1 MSGNTI
7 TLHRVVKAPPERV
20 YRAFLEPEALVKWY
34 PPHGFTCQ
42 VFSMDARVG
51 GGYKMAFTNFSS
63 GKSHSFAGTFL
74 ELIPNSLIRLNDQFD
89 DPNLPG
95 LMQVTIRL
103 KPVLIGTE
111 LTIEQNGVPEAI
123 PAEFCYAGWQE
134 SLQLLAL
141 LTEPEIPDQ
150 AE

>member
-34 PPHGFTCQ
+34 PPHGFTCR
-42 VFSMDARVG
+42 VLSMDARVG
-51 GGYKMAFTNFSS
+51 GAYKMAFTNFSS

-103 KPVLIGTE
+103 KPVIIGTE
-111 LTIEQNGVPEAI
+111 LTIEQSGVPEAI

-141 LTEPEIPDQ
+141 LTEPEVND
-150 AE
+150 

>member
-34 PPHGFTCQ
+34 PPHGFTCR
-42 VFSMDARVG
+42 VLSMDARVG

-103 KPVLIGTE
+103 KPVIIGTE
-111 LTIEQNGVPEAI
+111 LTIEQSGVPEAI

-141 LTEPEIPDQ
+141 LTEPEVND
-150 AE
+150 

>member
-34 PPHGFTCQ
+34 PPHGFTCR
-42 VFSMDARVG
+42 VLSMDARVG

-74 ELIPNSLIRLNDQFD
+74 ELVPNSLIRLNDQFD

-111 LTIEQNGVPEAI
+111 LTIEQSGVPEAI

-141 LTEPEIPDQ
+141 LTEPEVSD
-150 AE
+150 

>member
-34 PPHGFTCQ
+34 PPHGFTCR
-42 VFSMDARVG
+42 VLSMDARVG

-103 KPVLIGTE
+103 KPVIIGTE
-111 LTIEQNGVPEAI
+111 LTIEQSGVPEAI

-150 AE
+150 A

>member
-34 PPHGFTCQ
+34 PPHGFTCR
-42 VFSMDARVG
+42 VLSMDARVG

-74 ELIPNSLIRLNDQFD
+74 ELVPNSLIRLNDQFD

-95 LMQVTIRL
+95 QMQVTIRL

-111 LTIEQNGVPEAI
+111 LTIEQSGVPEAI

-141 LTEPEIPDQ
+141 LTEPEVNDYVR
-150 AE
+150 

>member
-34 PPHGFTCQ
+34 PPHGFTCR
-42 VFSMDARVG
+42 VLSMDARVG

-111 LTIEQNGVPEAI
+111 LTIEQSGVPEAI

-141 LTEPEIPDQ
+141 LTEPEVND
-150 AE
+150 

>member
-7 TLHRVVKAPPERV
+7 TLHRVIKAPPERV
-20 YRAFLEPEALVKWY
+20 YRAFIEPEALVKWY
-34 PPHGFTCQ
+34 PPYGFTCR
-42 VFSMDARVG
+42 VLRMDARVG

-74 ELIPNSLIRLNDQFD
+74 ELVPNSLIRLNDQFD

-111 LTIEQNGVPEAI
+111 LTIEQSGVPEAI

-141 LTEPEIPDQ
+141 LTEQEVSD
-150 AE
+150 

>member
-34 PPHGFTCQ
+34 PPHGFTCR
-42 VFSMDARVG
+42 VLSMDARVG

-111 LTIEQNGVPEAI
+111 LTIEQSGVPEAI
-123 PAEFCYAGWQE
+123 PADFCYAGWQE

-150 AE
+150 V

>member
-34 PPHGFTCQ
+34 PPYGFTCR
-42 VFSMDARVG
+42 VLSMDARVG

-111 LTIEQNGVPEAI
+111 LMIEQSGVPEAI

-141 LTEPEIPDQ
+141 LTEPEVND
-150 AE
+150 

>member
-34 PPHGFTCQ
+34 PPHGFTCR
-42 VFSMDARVG
+42 VLSMDARVG

-111 LTIEQNGVPEAI
+111 LTIEQSGVPEAI

-150 AE
+150 A

>member
-7 TLHRVVKAPPERV
+7 TLHRVIKAPPERV

-34 PPHGFTCQ
+34 PPHGFTCR
-42 VFSMDARVG
+42 VLSMDARVG

-111 LTIEQNGVPEAI
+111 LTIEQSGVPEAI

-150 AE
+150 A

>member
-7 TLHRVVKAPPERV
+7 TLHRVIKAPPERV

-34 PPHGFTCQ
+34 PPHGFTCR
-42 VFSMDARVG
+42 VLSMDARVG

-111 LTIEQNGVPEAI
+111 LTIEQSGVPEAI

-141 LTEPEIPDQ
+141 LTEPEVSD
-150 AE
+150 

>member
-34 PPHGFTCQ
+34 PPHGFTCR
-42 VFSMDARVG
+42 VLSMDARVG

-74 ELIPNSLIRLNDQFD
+74 ELVPNSLIRLNDQFD

-95 LMQVTIRL
+95 QMQVTIRL

-111 LTIEQNGVPEAI
+111 LTIEQSGVPEAI

-150 AE
+150 A

>member
-7 TLHRVVKAPPERV
+7 TLHRVLKAPPERV

-74 ELIPNSLIRLNDQFD
+74 ELVPNSLIRLNDQFD
-89 DPNLPG
+89 DPILPG
-95 LMQVTIRL
+95 QMQVTIRL

-111 LTIEQNGVPEAI
+111 LTIEQSGVPEAI

-141 LTEPEIPDQ
+141 LTEPDIPDQ
-150 AE
+150 P

>member
-7 TLHRVVKAPPERV
+7 TLHRVVMAPPERI

-34 PPHGFTCQ
+34 PPHGFTCR
-42 VFSMDARVG
+42 VLSMDARVG

-74 ELIPNSLIRLNDQFD
+74 ELIPNTLIRLNDQFD

-103 KPVLIGTE
+103 KPVIIGTE
-111 LTIEQNGVPEAI
+111 LTIEQSGVPEAI

-150 AE
+150 V

>member
-20 YRAFLEPEALVKWY
+20 YRAFIEPEALVKWY
-34 PPHGFTCQ
+34 PPHGFTCR
-42 VFSMDARVG
+42 VLSMDARVG

-74 ELIPNSLIRLNDQFD
+74 ELVPNSLIRLNDQFD

-111 LTIEQNGVPEAI
+111 LTIEQSGVPEAI

-150 AE
+150 A

>member
-34 PPHGFTCQ
+34 PPHGFTCR
-42 VFSMDARVG
+42 VLSMDARVG

-111 LTIEQNGVPEAI
+111 LMIEQSGVPEAI

-150 AE
+150 A

>member
-34 PPHGFTCQ
+34 PPHGFTCR
-42 VFSMDARVG
+42 VLSMDARVG

-89 DPNLPG
+89 DPNLPS

-111 LTIEQNGVPEAI
+111 LTIEQSGVPEAI

-141 LTEPEIPDQ
+141 LTEPEVSD
-150 AE
+150 

>member
-34 PPHGFTCQ
+34 PPHGFTCR
-42 VFSMDARVG
+42 VLSMDARVG

-103 KPVLIGTE
+103 KPVIIGTE
-111 LTIEQNGVPEAI
+111 LTIEQSGVPEAI

-141 LTEPEIPDQ
+141 LTEPEVSD
-150 AE
+150 

>member
-34 PPHGFTCQ
+34 PPHGFTCR
-42 VFSMDARVG
+42 VLSMDARVG

-111 LTIEQNGVPEAI
+111 LTIEQSGVPEAI

-141 LTEPEIPDQ
+141 LTEPEVSD
-150 AE
+150 

>member
-34 PPHGFTCQ
+34 PPHGFTCR
-42 VFSMDARVG
+42 VLSMDARVG

-74 ELIPNSLIRLNDQFD
+74 ELVPNSLIRLNDQFD

-111 LTIEQNGVPEAI
+111 LTIEQSGVPEAI

-150 AE
+150 A

>member
-7 TLHRVVKAPPERV
+7 TLHRVIKAPPERV
-20 YRAFLEPEALVKWY
+20 YRAFIEPEALVKWY
-34 PPHGFTCQ
+34 PPHGFTCR
-42 VFSMDARVG
+42 VLSMDARVG

-111 LTIEQNGVPEAI
+111 LTIEQSDVPEAI

-141 LTEPEIPDQ
+141 LTEPEVSD
-150 AE
+150 

>member
-34 PPHGFTCQ
+34 PPHGFTCR
-42 VFSMDARVG
+42 VLSMDARVG

-95 LMQVTIRL
+95 LMQVTSRL

-111 LTIEQNGVPEAI
+111 LTIEQSGVPEAI

-141 LTEPEIPDQ
+141 LTEPEVND
-150 AE
+150 

>member
-34 PPHGFTCQ
+34 PPHGFTCR
-42 VFSMDARVG
+42 VLSMDARVG
-51 GGYKMAFTNFSS
+51 GSYKMAFTNFSS

-74 ELIPNSLIRLNDQFD
+74 ELIPNSLIRLNDQFA
-89 DPNLPG
+89 DPKLPG

-111 LTIEQNGVPEAI
+111 LTIEQSGVPEAI

-141 LTEPEIPDQ
+141 LTEPEVND
-150 AE
+150 

>member
-34 PPHGFTCQ
+34 PPHGFTCR
-42 VFSMDARVG
+42 VLSMDARVG

-111 LTIEQNGVPEAI
+111 LTIEQSGVPEAI

-141 LTEPEIPDQ
+141 LTEQEVSD
-150 AE
+150 

>member
-1 MSGNTI
+1 
-7 TLHRVVKAPPERV
+7 
-20 YRAFLEPEALVKWY
+20 
-34 PPHGFTCQ
+34 
-42 VFSMDARVG
+42 MDARVG
-51 GGYKMAFTNFSS
+51 GSYKMAFTNFSS

-111 LTIEQNGVPEAI
+111 LTIEQSGVPEAI

-141 LTEPEIPDQ
+141 LTEPEVND
-150 AE
+150 

>member
-34 PPHGFTCQ
+34 PPHGFTCR
-42 VFSMDARVG
+42 VLSMDARVG
-51 GGYKMAFTNFSS
+51 GGYKMAFTNFRS

-111 LTIEQNGVPEAI
+111 LTIEQSGVPEAI

-141 LTEPEIPDQ
+141 LTEPEILDQ
-150 AE
+150 A

>member
-20 YRAFLEPEALVKWY
+20 YRAFLEPQALVKWY
-34 PPHGFTCQ
+34 PPHGFTCR
-42 VFSMDARVG
+42 VLSMDARVG

-111 LTIEQNGVPEAI
+111 LTIEQSGVPEAI

-150 AE
+150 A

>member
-34 PPHGFTCQ
+34 PPHGFTCR
-42 VFSMDARVG
+42 VLSMDARVG

-111 LTIEQNGVPEAI
+111 LTIEQSGVPEAI

-150 AE
+150 P

>member
-7 TLHRVVKAPPERV
+7 TLHRVLKAPPERV
-20 YRAFLEPEALVKWY
+20 YRAFLEPDALVKWY

-42 VFSMDARVG
+42 VHSMNAQVG
-51 GGYKMAFTNFSS
+51 GGYNMSFTNFSS

-95 LMQVTIRL
+95 QMQVTIRL

-111 LTIEQNGVPEAI
+111 LTIEQSGVPEAI

-141 LTEPEIPDQ
+141 LTEPDIPDQ
-150 AE
+150 P

>member
-34 PPHGFTCQ
+34 PPHGFTCR
-42 VFSMDARVG
+42 VLSMDARVG

-63 GKSHSFAGTFL
+63 GKSHSFDGTFL

-111 LTIEQNGVPEAI
+111 LTIEQSGVSEAI

-150 AE
+150 V

>member
-34 PPHGFTCQ
+34 PPHGFTCR
-42 VFSMDARVG
+42 VLSMDARVG

-111 LTIEQNGVPEAI
+111 LTIEQSGVPEAI

-150 AE
+150 V